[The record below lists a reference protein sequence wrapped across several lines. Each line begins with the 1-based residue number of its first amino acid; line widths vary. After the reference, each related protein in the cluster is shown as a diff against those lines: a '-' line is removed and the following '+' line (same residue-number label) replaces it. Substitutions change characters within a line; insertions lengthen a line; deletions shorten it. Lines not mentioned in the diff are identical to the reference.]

1 MDDKIKQ
8 LYDKTRANLLRWGV
22 SEEEADEFMKEIME
36 TADKNDDGSVK
47 DDVEKAEENI
57 EEKGA
62 DEQTEKDRVDES
74 VGEQLKDDG
83 KEDDQ
88 SAKDRVDES
97 EGEEK
102 ANEKKNGPDGGPS
115 LSDMDEVEEPAKEEL
130 PPEEPKEEATAEEP
144 KQEDNTEIESLKA
157 KIKTLEDENGNF
169 KTALLE
175 LQKTVEKLQ
184 QKPVPVPESQKTKLD
199 KYTRQ
204 YEN

>member
-1 MDDKIKQ
+1 MDEKMK
-8 LYDKTRANLLRWGV
+8 KKLLEALKAKGYSDEDAEAFINELT
-22 SEEEADEFMKEIME
+22 SEDE
-36 TADKNDDGSVK
+36 TVK

-57 EEKGA
+57 EKKGD
-62 DEQTEKDRVDES
+62 DEQTKKDRVDES
-74 VGEQLKDDG
+74 VGEQLKDEG
-83 KEDDQ
+83 KEDEQ

-102 ANEKKNGPDGGPS
+102 AEEKKAPDGGPS
-115 LSDMDEVEEPAKEEL
+115 LSDMGEVEEPAKEEV
-130 PPEEPKEEATAEEP
+130 PAEEP
-144 KQEDNTEIESLKA
+144 KQEGNTEIESLKEE
-157 KIKTLEDENGNF
+157 IKTLKDENDGF

-184 QKPVPVPESQKTKLD
+184 QKPVPVPESQKSKLD

>member
-1 MDDKIKQ
+1 MDEKMK
-8 LYDKTRANLLRWGV
+8 KKLLEALKAKGYSDEDAEAFINEV
-22 SEEEADEFMKEIME
+22 TSEDE
-36 TADKNDDGSVK
+36 SVK
-47 DDVEKAEENI
+47 DDVEKAEKNI

-62 DEQTEKDRVDES
+62 DEQTKKDRVDES

-83 KEDDQ
+83 KKDEQ

-102 ANEKKNGPDGGPS
+102 AEEEKKEKP
-115 LSDMDEVEEPAKEEL
+115 EEEPAKEEA
-130 PPEEPKEEATAEEP
+130 PAEEP

-157 KIKTLEDENGNF
+157 KIKTLEDENGTF